1 MCVEIDSDL
10 GGCALVW
17 ACLSLTP
24 TVLSGRVCYLSGRR
38 SWLLADIWI
47 SVEVS
52 RCDSWINTGKAPC
65 PTLTFAWAGRVRR
78 PNAML
83 LSRYYLY
90 HLLRTQG
97 DRHEG
102 SRALLF
108 TFLIEILYVRGCVY
122 TGPSGVANRPGRQ
135 PSGQLP
141 LHPGQQH
148 RLTGR
153 GGFLTHTRQ
162 WLTSCSKVFS
172 GDGGIIAE
180 KESVIKYF
188 MQTAVLSL

>member
-90 HLLRTQG
+90 HLWRTQG

-108 TFLIEILYVRGCVY
+108 TFLIEIQCSVCSGGLCTQVRLEWPTDLAVNPLDNSLYILDNNIVLQVEADSSHTFASDWLPVQRY
-122 TGPSGVANRPGRQ
+122 SRETVA
-135 PSGQLP
+135 L
-141 LHPGQQH
+141 
-148 RLTGR
+148 
-153 GGFLTHTRQ
+153 
-162 WLTSCSKVFS
+162 
-172 GDGGIIAE
+172 
-180 KESVIKYF
+180 
-188 MQTAVLSL
+188 